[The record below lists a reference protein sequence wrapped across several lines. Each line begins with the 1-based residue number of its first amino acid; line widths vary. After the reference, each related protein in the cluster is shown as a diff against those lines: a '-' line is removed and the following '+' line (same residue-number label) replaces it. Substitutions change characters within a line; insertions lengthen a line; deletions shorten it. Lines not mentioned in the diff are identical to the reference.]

1 MSLDATERAVIEWL
15 ASLDAGWTSSKTMAF
30 WLAFGIRY
38 RRPETPYDRTDFLKC
53 VQLLALAPSLRGR
66 LPMMAGVS
74 PEWARLMTRWDE
86 IEAAMKPG
94 RIAYEET
101 IKMIEEAV
109 KPVGGDEA

>member
-1 MSLDATERAVIEWL
+1 
-15 ASLDAGWTSSKTMAF
+15 
-30 WLAFGIRY
+30 
-38 RRPETPYDRTDFLKC
+38 
-53 VQLLALAPSLRGR
+53 
-66 LPMMAGVS
+66 MMAGVS